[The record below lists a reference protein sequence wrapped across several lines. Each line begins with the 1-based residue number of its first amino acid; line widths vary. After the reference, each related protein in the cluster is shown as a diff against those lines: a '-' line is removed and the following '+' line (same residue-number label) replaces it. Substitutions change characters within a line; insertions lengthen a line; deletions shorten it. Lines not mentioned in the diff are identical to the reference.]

1 MQSVS
6 DVDSLLFTGSVDRHS
21 SLRALSALS
30 DWLVSESA
38 PGRHNGHHMIYNVE
52 NKDGQR

>member
-6 DVDSLLFTGSVDRHS
+6 DVDSLLLTGSVDRHS

-38 PGRHNGHHMIYNVE
+38 PGRQ
-52 NKDGQR
+52 QRPSHDLQGGKQRR